1 MGLSISWIVGEK
13 GRGIILEVK
22 DPCLCDVRMASRRL
36 FVDGI
41 VDGIDGFRT
50 LIIWNRRRPVRECRG
65 ETISRS
71 HISIRS
77 NMPDVAGQVDLVIE
91 LSRRRGTAVMLRFCL
106 RSRRI

>member
-1 MGLSISWIVGEK
+1 MGLSISRIVGEK

-41 VDGIDGFRT
+41 DGFRT
-50 LIIWNRRRPVRECRG
+50 LIVWNRRRPARECRG

-77 NMPDVAGQVDLVIE
+77 NVLDLRVK
-91 LSRRRGTAVMLRFCL
+91 LT
-106 RSRRI
+106 